1 MTENLSEIAKIFEQ
15 LGRSIVEYT
24 DENDVQLFQDIP
36 VRWDMCEVTPN
47 NMNPTEI
54 VLQAKPFQKTP
65 DCVFERQLDI
75 IIIHNTDYER
85 DITLRLSKY
94 SEDMIKIIDDI
105 VMTSNTFYLQFLQ
118 GSEIR
123 YLRNNREDSESYKG
137 SKTLFSSMIVL
148 SYLLRY

>member
-15 LGRSIVEYT
+15 LGKSIVEYK
-24 DENDVQLFQDIP
+24 DENDVPLFQDIP
-36 VRWDMCEVTPN
+36 VRWDMCEVSPN
-47 NMNPTEI
+47 NMNTTEI
-54 VLQAKPFQKTP
+54 VLQGKPFQRENN
-65 DCVFERQLDI
+65 CVFERQLDI

-105 VMTSNTFYLQFLQ
+105 IMSGPNYELQFLQ

-123 YLRNNREDSESYKG
+123 YLRNNKEDAESYKG